1 VEIYLNGN
9 EKAGGETVPPALFN

>member
-9 EKAGGETVPPALFN
+9 EKAGGETVPPAFFN